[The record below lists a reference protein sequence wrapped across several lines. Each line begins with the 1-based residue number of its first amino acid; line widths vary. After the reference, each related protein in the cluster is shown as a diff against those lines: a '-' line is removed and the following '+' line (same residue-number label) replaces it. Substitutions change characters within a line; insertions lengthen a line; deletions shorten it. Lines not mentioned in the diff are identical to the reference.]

1 MKLSRIV
8 IFLMLLGSASCED
21 ANYRL
26 GVQAINKI
34 EDFRQKNHALPQYL
48 GQIGIEET
56 ESGPIYYQTT
66 TDSTYTIWY
75 GLTLGESRT
84 YDSKTKK
91 WDR

>member
-1 MKLSRIV
+1 MKSSKII
-8 IFLMLLGSASCED
+8 IFLTLLGLMSCED
-21 ANYRL
+21 SKYKI

-34 EDFRQKNHALPQYL
+34 EDFRRKNHALPQYL

-56 ESGPIYYQTT
+56 ESGPIYYQLT

-75 GLTLGESRT
+75 GLSLGESRT

-91 WDR
+91 WDK